1 MEDMLYNAGGAMV
14 WVIPTLIGLFCL
26 NRIRKN
32 RAEIKRLENELEK
45 EKKKTSN
52 PFVPPLKG
60 NSL

>member
-14 WVIPTLIGLFCL
+14 WVIPALIGLFCL

-45 EKKKTSN
+45 EKRNKQ
-52 PFVPPLKG
+52 
-60 NSL
+60 